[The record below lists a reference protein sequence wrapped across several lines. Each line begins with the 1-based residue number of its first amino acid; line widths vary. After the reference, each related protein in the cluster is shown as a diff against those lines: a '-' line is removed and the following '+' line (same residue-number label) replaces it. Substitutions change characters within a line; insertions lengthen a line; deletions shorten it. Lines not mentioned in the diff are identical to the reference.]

1 MQLSKSPLQEGL
13 SIENQIVR
21 AEVFLAFHVV
31 AANHSFSSTNED
43 SGRFERMFTDSKVA
57 WRYSQYVDKTLY
69 VVVYGNAP
77 YVKNVLNDVK
87 NTFFCYKFDK
97 TTTI

>member
-1 MQLSKSPLQEGL
+1 
-13 SIENQIVR
+13 
-21 AEVFLAFHVV
+21 
-31 AANHSFSSTNED
+31 
-43 SGRFERMFTDSKVA
+43 MFTDSKVA